1 MKRNYSRIF
10 FYLWPHAKAH
20 WLSFTLIFVSY
31 GVGIIFD
38 SIFKPFIYKQV
49 IDTLVSGNLKEV
61 ILQQAMTLGI
71 TLCLA
76 VVLQNVG
83 YRAGD
88 YMLTIF
94 ESKIMKEL
102 HDSTFK
108 RLLGHSYHF
117 FTNNFS
123 GSIVAKSKRFAK
135 SFETFMDI
143 LSFQIWFSL
152 VIITGIVIILLT
164 QAPILAYIFLGWS
177 LFYILVTFLFI
188 KQKIKYD
195 TQEAEADSLVTASLA
210 DSILNIINIKIF
222 SSEKKEQE
230 RFGLVTKDEE
240 IKRRKAWIFANMQNT
255 VQALLMGILQV
266 TILFLCIHLWYIDEL
281 SLGVIVLVQ
290 AYMLNLFEILWS
302 LGRSVTKAMK
312 ALTDMKEV
320 IDIFDTKID
329 ISDPKEPQK
338 LRTKEGSIFFDDIS
352 FTYMGGASVF
362 DDFTLMIKPGE
373 RIGLVGHSGAGK
385 STITKLLL
393 RFADVTKGSIFIDG
407 QDISTLK
414 QNDLRAIIS
423 YVPQESILFH
433 RTIKENISYGK
444 QLATDEEVK
453 EVAKKAHAHEFIIKL
468 PNGYETMVGERG
480 IKLSGGERQRVAIA
494 RAMLKNAPI
503 LVLDEA
509 TSSLDS
515 VSESYI
521 QSAFVELM
529 KGKTTLV
536 IAHRLSTIQKMDR
549 IIVLENGRIAEMG
562 NHQELIERRG
572 VYANLWHHQ
581 SGGFIK

>member
-210 DSILNIINIKIF
+210 DSILNIININSK
-222 SSEKKEQE
+222 
-230 RFGLVTKDEE
+230 
-240 IKRRKAWIFANMQNT
+240 
-255 VQALLMGILQV
+255 
-266 TILFLCIHLWYIDEL
+266 
-281 SLGVIVLVQ
+281 
-290 AYMLNLFEILWS
+290 EIL
-302 LGRSVTKAMK
+302 
-312 ALTDMKEV
+312 
-320 IDIFDTKID
+320 
-329 ISDPKEPQK
+329 
-338 LRTKEGSIFFDDIS
+338 
-352 FTYMGGASVF
+352 
-362 DDFTLMIKPGE
+362 
-373 RIGLVGHSGAGK
+373 
-385 STITKLLL
+385 
-393 RFADVTKGSIFIDG
+393 
-407 QDISTLK
+407 
-414 QNDLRAIIS
+414 
-423 YVPQESILFH
+423 
-433 RTIKENISYGK
+433 
-444 QLATDEEVK
+444 
-453 EVAKKAHAHEFIIKL
+453 
-468 PNGYETMVGERG
+468 
-480 IKLSGGERQRVAIA
+480 
-494 RAMLKNAPI
+494 
-503 LVLDEA
+503 
-509 TSSLDS
+509 
-515 VSESYI
+515 
-521 QSAFVELM
+521 
-529 KGKTTLV
+529 
-536 IAHRLSTIQKMDR
+536 
-549 IIVLENGRIAEMG
+549 
-562 NHQELIERRG
+562 
-572 VYANLWHHQ
+572 
-581 SGGFIK
+581 